1 MRRLFR
7 GLQIVTDKTQ
17 LIEGLNGHAPG
28 FIRMLGGRIV
38 DVDLEQTTCVF
49 EFNVSK
55 DFCHSIDIVQGG
67 FITAMLDAAMS
78 HAIFAVDQSITAVS
92 SLEIKTSYLAPTR
105 AGCLRVEGR
114 VIKASYKT
122 AFFEGSITNSEGEL
136 TATSSSVA
144 KLGRAK

>member
-1 MRRLFR
+1 M
-7 GLQIVTDKTQ
+7 TDKTE
-17 LIEGLNGHAPG
+17 LIAGLNGHAPG
-28 FIRMLGGRIV
+28 FIRMLGGRII
-38 DVDLEQTTCVF
+38 DVDLERASCVF
-49 EFNVSK
+49 EFNISK

-67 FITAMLDAAMS
+67 FITAMLDAAMW

-92 SLEIKTSYLAPTR
+92 FLEIKTSYLAPTR

-122 AFFEGSITNSEGEL
+122 AFFEGSITNAGGEL

-144 KLGRAK
+144 KLGRSK

>member
-1 MRRLFR
+1 M
-7 GLQIVTDKTQ
+7 TDKAE
-17 LIEGLNGHAPG
+17 LIAGLNGHAPD

-38 DVDLEQTTCVF
+38 DVDLEQASCVF
-49 EFNVSK
+49 EFNISK

-122 AFFEGSITNSEGEL
+122 AFFEGSITNADGEL

-144 KLGRAK
+144 KLGRSS